1 MSNDYER
8 LLRDYNVP
16 YGVLSPEELKML
28 QEGGI
33 RLDDSDNEA
42 EDHHHIPLHETHT
55 QPKYPRVR
63 PQYENESLR
72 QVY

>member
-16 YGVLSPEELKML
+16 YGVLSQKELKML

-33 RLDDSDNEA
+33 RLDDSDN
-42 EDHHHIPLHETHT
+42 
-55 QPKYPRVR
+55 
-63 PQYENESLR
+63 
-72 QVY
+72 